1 MAAILPSLVFLAITL
16 TPTLAFLVIALVSLK
31 GTRPADRPAILRAL
45 ATLHR
50 RGGQHYSSRH

>member
-1 MAAILPSLVFLAITL
+1 MAAVLPSLVFLAITL
-16 TPTLAFLVIALVSLK
+16 TPTVVFLVIALVSLK

-50 RGGQHYSSRH
+50 RGRQHSSSCH